1 MTPAERDVELM
12 TVDYE
17 LRRAALVH
25 RAYDA
30 VEVLR
35 RRAHNQGFYEG
46 LAYERAR
53 VEALGPRA

>member
-1 MTPAERDVELM
+1 M